1 MDLVVHG
8 GAVPTFLLERLLA
21 ATGAS
26 AVVPRPPRAV
36 RLSDARRTPEFTALR
51 PLVEAEKLDC
61 AFVDRNRQ
69 LSDFGL
75 IAFAMDS
82 TLITIECID
91 ELADFAG
98 RKAEVSAVTEAAM
111 RGELDYR
118 ASLQQRLAL
127 LAGLDARVLARVYG
141 ERLALSPGAG
151 ELLEAARSN
160 GLRSAIISGGFTY
173 FTERLRIE
181 HGFDFATSNEL
192 EIRGGKLTGRVVGDI
207 VDADAKGRHLARL
220 TGELGLHREK
230 VIVIADG
237 ANDLGMLGK
246 AGLSVAY
253 RARPALRAS
262 ADVAINFAGLDSLLN
277 LLAPGRRWGAG
288 AGEAARTAGNG
299 TRLRGPI
306 SARDRSSAR
315 R

>member
-8 GAVPTFLLERLLA
+8 GAVPTFLLKRLLA

-26 AVVPRPPRAV
+26 AVEPRPPQV
-36 RLSDARRTPEFTALR
+36 VWLIDARRTPEFAALL
-51 PLVEAEKLDC
+51 PVIEAEKLDWG
-61 AFVDRNRQ
+61 FVDRNRR

-75 IAFAMDS
+75 IAFDMDS

-111 RGELDYR
+111 RGEMHYTE
-118 ASLQQRLAL
+118 SLRQRLAL

-141 ERLALSPGAG
+141 ERLALSPGAA
-151 ELLEAARSN
+151 ELLDAARN
-160 GLRSAIISGGFTY
+160 AGLRSAIISGGFAY

-207 VDADAKGRHLARL
+207 VDADAKGRYLARL
-220 TGELGLHREK
+220 ASELGLHMEQ
-230 VIVIADG
+230 VIALGDG
-237 ANDLGMLGK
+237 ANDLRMLGE

-253 RARPALRAS
+253 RAKPAIRAR
-262 ADVAINFAGLDSLLN
+262 ADVAINFGGLDSLLN
-277 LLAPGRRWGAG
+277 LLATDQP
-288 AGEAARTAGNG
+288 
-299 TRLRGPI
+299 
-306 SARDRSSAR
+306 
-315 R
+315 

>member
-36 RLSDARRTPEFTALR
+36 RLSDARRTPEFTALL
-51 PLVEAEKLDC
+51 PLVEAERLDW
-61 AFVDRNRQ
+61 AFVDPNRQ
-69 LSDFGL
+69 LADFGL

-82 TLITIECID
+82 TLITSECID

-98 RKAEVSAVTEAAM
+98 RKAEVSALTEAAM

-151 ELLEAARSN
+151 ELLKAARN
-160 GLRSAIISGGFTY
+160 AGLRSAIISGGFTY

-192 EIRGGKLTGRVVGDI
+192 EIRGGRLTGRIVGDI
-207 VDADAKGRHLARL
+207 VDAEAKGRHLARL
-220 TGELGLHREK
+220 TGELGLHREQ
-230 VIVIADG
+230 VIAIGDG
-237 ANDLGMLGK
+237 ANDLWMLEE

-253 RARPALRAS
+253 RARPAIRAS

-277 LLAPGRRWGAG
+277 LLAPDRR
-288 AGEAARTAGNG
+288 
-299 TRLRGPI
+299 
-306 SARDRSSAR
+306 
-315 R
+315 